1 MDVYKIAN
9 ENKNYIY
16 GLRRYFHQN
25 PELSWEEINTTK
37 KIAEELE
44 KLNIPYKLLP
54 KTGLIATLEGNKKK
68 PIIGL
73 RADIDALPMYEK
85 RETEF
90 KSKIEGKMH
99 ACGHDAHIAMLL
111 GAAKILSENKEKLE
125 CTIRFIF
132 QPAEE
137 VIQGAKTLLNEKEVI
152 ECDNLMA
159 IHIFPNIPVGKI
171 SVEEGPRFTSA
182 DTIKIK
188 ILGKGGHGSMPH
200 QTIDPIMVASYLVTS
215 LQTIVSREIDPN
227 ETCIV
232 SICTIHAGTLSNII
246 PNDVELTGTVR
257 TFNPNI
263 RKELPKIIER
273 IIKNICFGFRAN
285 YEYEFIVGTP
295 AVINEK
301 ESSKRAERAVEKI
314 LGQEGIIEYG
324 KTSCGEDFAWLLE
337 KIPGYLALVGCRNE
351 EKDCIYPLHHE
362 KFGIDEKGMING
374 TALFVQYVLETQNEI
389 LKVK

>member
-1 MDVYKIAN
+1 MDVYKIVN
-9 ENKNYIY
+9 ENKDYIY
-16 GLRRYFHQN
+16 NLRRYFHKN

-44 KLNIPYKLLP
+44 KLNISYKLLP
-54 KTGLIATLEGNKKK
+54 KTGLIATLNGNSKK

-73 RADIDALPMYEK
+73 RADIDALPVFEK
-85 RETEF
+85 KESKF
-90 KSKIEGKMH
+90 KSKFDGKMH

-111 GAAKILSENKEKLE
+111 GAAKILSENKEKLN
-125 CTIRFIF
+125 CTVRFIF

-137 VIQGAKTLLNEKEVI
+137 VIQGAKTLLDEVEVM

-159 IHIFPNIPVGKI
+159 VHIFPNIPVGQI

-188 ILGKGGHGSMPH
+188 IIGKGGHGSMPH
-200 QTIDPIMVASYLVTS
+200 QTIDPIMIASYLITS
-215 LQTIVSREIDPN
+215 LQTIVSREIDPT
-227 ETCIV
+227 ETCII
-232 SICTIHAGTLSNII
+232 SICSIHAGTLSNII
-246 PNDVELTGTVR
+246 PNEVELTGTIR
-257 TFNPNI
+257 TFNPKI

-273 IIKNICFGFRAN
+273 IIKNTCSSFRAN
-285 YEYEFIVGTP
+285 YEYEFIIGTP

-301 ESSKRAERAVEKI
+301 NSSERAEKAVKKI
-314 LGQEGIIEYG
+314 LGDKGLIKYP
-324 KTSCGEDFAWLLE
+324 KTPCGEDFAWLLE

-362 KFGIDEKGMING
+362 KFNIDERGMING
-374 TALFVQYVLETQNEI
+374 TALFIQYVLETQDKI
-389 LKVK
+389 